1 MSDALARHYAQLTAA
16 ERFRLVVLARARGD
30 EAEEDRLVDACPRM
44 LVEMNDPQFG
54 RHWLTAQD
62 LVMAFVADIGRF
74 VGWLQALD
82 FLIAPVG
89 QILDDLD
96 ALITELGGSDG
107 TAQPSSDE
115 AGGGYPLRAMR
126 VAAETA
132 LAAIA
137 THWEAFSA
145 CCREEMEVEPEEL
158 LRAIWPQA
166 LETIEALRPRLEPNP
181 RRDRAWVEEMRAH
194 WRELAGEVWRTGLQQ
209 E

>member
-1 MSDALARHYAQLTAA
+1 MSDALSRHYAQLTAV

-44 LVEMNDPQFG
+44 LVEMNGPQFG

-62 LVMAFVADIGRF
+62 PVMAFVADIGRF

-82 FLIAPVG
+82 FLIAPVE

-96 ALITELGGSDG
+96 AVIAELEGTHG
-107 TAQPSSDE
+107 TAQPTPED
-115 AGGGYPLRAMR
+115 ADGGYPLQAMR

-158 LRAIWPQA
+158 LRAIWLQA
-166 LETIEALRPRLEPNP
+166 LETIEMLRPRLFPNP
-181 RRDRAWVEEMRAH
+181 RRDRAWVEEMRTH
-194 WRELAGEVWRTGLQQ
+194 WRELAGEVWRTGTEQG
-209 E
+209 